1 MKGQKTKVKVGKWMS
16 EACNVKVGV
25 HQGSVLSSFLFAIV
39 MDVVCGD
46 IMERLLFEIL
56 YADDLVLMADSM
68 EELQLKFDRWKSVI
82 ERKGLKVNMGKTK
95 VMVSGESGE
104 RVVSRIDPCGVCD
117 KRVKTNSVLCIG
129 CKK

>member
-1 MKGQKTKVKVGKWMS
+1 
-16 EACNVKVGV
+16 
-25 HQGSVLSSFLFAIV
+25 

-46 IMERLLFEIL
+46 IMEQLLFEIL

-95 VMVSGESGE
+95 VMVSGEVARE
-104 RVVSRIDPCGVCD
+104 W
-117 KRVKTNSVLCIG
+117 SVG
-129 CKK
+129 